1 MLPASAYT
9 ILPGYIPGCIGRIAE
24 LHGAYYHAHW
34 NFGLYFEAKVA
45 TELSA
50 FLQRR
55 DDSRDGLWNAV
66 RNGRIEGAVAIDG
79 IHAATEGAH
88 LRWFIVSET
97 LRGRGAG
104 RRLLETAMA
113 FCTQKKYDRVFLWT
127 FEGLDAAR
135 HLYESLGFKLIHQ
148 QGGTQWGTAVTEQRF
163 ELDAAV
169 KS

>member
-1 MLPASAYT
+1 
-9 ILPGYIPGCIGRIAE
+9 
-24 LHGAYYHAHW
+24 
-34 NFGLYFEAKVA
+34 
-45 TELSA
+45 
-50 FLQRR
+50 
-55 DDSRDGLWNAV
+55 
-66 RNGRIEGAVAIDG
+66 
-79 IHAATEGAH
+79 
-88 LRWFIVSET
+88 
-97 LRGRGAG
+97 
-104 RRLLETAMA
+104 MA